1 MSLSFAR
8 FLEKSGGRILADA
21 AALPAQFRPST
32 DSRTLAPGETFVCLR
47 GPNFDGHDYIV
58 QAISRGAVA
67 IVIDDDNKVSRPERV
82 PIVRV
87 GDVKA
92 AYLAGA
98 AAARRAFAGQ
108 VIAIT
113 GSNGK
118 TTTKEFAAQIIG
130 AHRRVLA
137 TPQNENNELGV
148 AKLCYQMHAEAEVA
162 VVEFG
167 ARHPGE
173 IAQLVEIAAPDIG
186 ILTNVAE
193 AHLEFFSDQGELAR
207 TKFAIFSKGAR
218 AVCNAA
224 DAWSRML
231 AAEAGVDRK
240 ALWVRLVGDP
250 VMSGIM
256 LEAGVPKD
264 GQVAVTFGAS
274 HAFAAWRL
282 VGEHHLRDAL
292 QAAGAAILA
301 GIAFEDALAQLQ
313 GLRLPPG
320 RFEFHQAPSGA
331 TIVYDAYNASPSSM
345 IYALRSFAEL
355 PATRHIAVLGSMAEL
370 GAQAEGHHEAV
381 GAAAAGAGIGILY
394 VGGPFAPAL
403 AAGAKRAGMPAENVI
418 AFASNDEVA
427 ECLRR
432 TLNSGDC
439 VLLKGSRVQKMEE
452 ILARVLGSGVLAS

>member
-8 FLEKSGGRILADA
+8 FLEKSGGRILKDA
-21 AALPAQFRPST
+21 ASLPAQFRPST
-32 DSRTLAPGETFVCLR
+32 DSRTLASGETFVCLR
-47 GPNFDGHDYIV
+47 GPNFDGHDYIA
-58 QAISRGAVA
+58 QAISRGAAA
-67 IVIDDDNKVSRPERV
+67 ILIDDDSKVSRPERV
-82 PIVRV
+82 PVVRV
-87 GDVKA
+87 GDVKE
-92 AYLAGA
+92 AYLIGA
-98 AAARRAFAGQ
+98 TTARRAFAGQ

-130 AHRRVLA
+130 AQRRVLA

-148 AKLCYQMHAEAEVA
+148 AKLCYQLNSEAEVA

-173 IAQLVEIAAPDIG
+173 IAQLVDIAAPDIG
-186 ILTNVAE
+186 VLTNIAE
-193 AHLEFFSDQGELAR
+193 AHLEFFSDQAELAR

-224 DAWSRML
+224 DVWSRML
-231 AAEAGVDRK
+231 AAEAGVDGK

-256 LEAGVPKD
+256 LEAGLPKD
-264 GQVAVTFGAS
+264 GQLAVTFGAS
-274 HAFAAWRL
+274 HAFAGWRL

-301 GIAFEDALAQLQ
+301 GVAFEDALAQLQ

-320 RFEFHQAPSGA
+320 RFELHHAPSGA

-345 IYALRSFAEL
+345 MHALRSFAEL
-355 PATRHIAVLGSMAEL
+355 PATRRIAVLGSMAEL
-370 GAQAEGHHEAV
+370 GAQAERHHEAV
-381 GAAAAGAGIGILY
+381 GAAAVDAGIGILY
-394 VGGPFAPAL
+394 VGGPFAAAL
-403 AAGAKRAGMPAENVI
+403 AGGAKRAGMSAENVI
-418 AFASNDEVA
+418 AFASNDEIA
-427 ECLRR
+427 DRLRR
-432 TLNSGDC
+432 TLAPGDC